1 MFYSPSF
8 RFSLILAS
16 VSGVAEPE
24 RVVLTAE
31 SEVVFEPE
39 SIFEPEVA
47 FEPQGILEREV
58 VFEPEAVFEPEV
70 VFEPRDIFEP
80 EVAFV
85 VSADVAGP
93 QASVDIAIAFAVLV
107 PVSVVV
113 VEADSSGH
121 PKFPVFP
128 NVDHYASYSSSGE
141 AGGKEFVHS
150 STGAHTNHGLCS
162 ILSNPGLHQNKNS
175 GHCCNNPSLDHNTV
189 SDTTDLPM
197 DATTNHPRKR
207 CLHLYQE
214 QRRHK
219 SQVSRSPRVVR
230 QIRWAVVEKFQYLY
244 LPLPSLE

>member
-1 MFYSPSF
+1 MFYFPSF
-8 RFSLILAS
+8 RFFLILAS

-24 RVVLTAE
+24 HVVLTAE

-39 SIFEPEVA
+39 SIFGPEIA
-47 FEPQGILEREV
+47 FEPQGI
-58 VFEPEAVFEPEV
+58 FEAEV

-80 EVAFV
+80 EVVFV

-93 QASVDIAIAFAVLV
+93 QASVHIAIAFAVLV
-107 PVSVVV
+107 PVSGVVA
-113 VEADSSGH
+113 EADSSGH
-121 PKFPVFP
+121 PKFLVFP

-189 SDTTDLPM
+189 SDTTDLPVSITG
-197 DATTNHPRKR
+197 AIWV
-207 CLHLYQE
+207 
-214 QRRHK
+214 RR
-219 SQVSRSPRVVR
+219 
-230 QIRWAVVEKFQYLY
+230 
-244 LPLPSLE
+244 